1 MYLTFIY
8 YKFVTYIYYMLTN
21 IAISLNR
28 KEGFLLMNFKKVLT
42 AISTVLFFTILS
54 GEAAFAAPHSG
65 RIDGATDSSVYG
77 WAWDGDEPDTAVEV
91 QILVKRTS
99 DGSVAAEKTVTADV
113 YREDLAQ
120 SQKGN
125 GCHSWTAGIDFSCL
139 ESGEYK
145 IEAYSD
151 GSALT
156 NPLYYEDGV
165 FSKTP
170 FHTAGSEDLSGRT
183 LVSLGTFKTTAYC
196 PCYGCSE
203 GWGRRTSTGALAS
216 ASHTIAVDPRVI
228 PYGSQVLINGVIYT
242 AEDKGGG
249 VKGNHIDIYFN
260 THGETQAYGVQYAE
274 AYLVM

>member
-1 MYLTFIY
+1 
-8 YKFVTYIYYMLTN
+8 
-21 IAISLNR
+21 
-28 KEGFLLMNFKKVLT
+28 MNFKRMLT

-54 GEAAFAAPHSG
+54 AGTAFAASHSG
-65 RIDGATDSSVYG
+65 RIDGASEHSVYG

-99 DGSVAAEKTVTADV
+99 DESIAVEKNVTADI
-113 YREDLAQ
+113 YRDDLAQ

-125 GCHSWTAGIDFSCL
+125 GCHSWTADIDFSSL

-151 GSALT
+151 GSPLT
-156 NPLYYEDGV
+156 NPLYYQDGA

-170 FHTAGSEDLSGRT
+170 FHIAGSADLSERT
-183 LVSLGTFKTTAYC
+183 LVSIGTFKTTAYC

-203 GWGRRTSTGALAS
+203 GWGRHTSTGALAS

-249 VKGNHIDIYFN
+249 VKGNHIDIFFN
-260 THGETQAYGVQYAE
+260 THGETQSYGVQYADV
-274 AYLVM
+274 YLVM